1 MSQANMDLG
10 NSNSGQSCVQI
21 GHAGGKSQR
30 GKEGPWVWRWH
41 LCVGLCVCV
50 GLRTLAHVLSAAE
63 GICGGLG
70 SGYYRRF
77 RCLPVHV
84 FPGHMWLLGGC
95 ASCVC
100 VQISLRVCGS
110 VKGRTYF

>member
-10 NSNSGQSCVQI
+10 NSNSRQSCIQI

-30 GKEGPWVWRWH
+30 SKEGPWVWQWH

-70 SGYYRRF
+70 SGYHWRF
-77 RCLPVHV
+77 HCLPVHV
-84 FPGHMWLLGGC
+84 AAGGC